1 VFSNWLLFRKQIY
14 TYGML
19 QDKNIILDLSETQ
32 LVDHTVMEKLEEV
45 QHDFEAKGLRLHIRG
60 LEKHIS
66 VSGHPTSA
74 RIRGKVQASGQ
85 H

>member
-1 VFSNWLLFRKQIY
+1 
-14 TYGML
+14 ML

-45 QHDFEAKGLRLHIRG
+45 QRDFETKGLRLFIRG
-60 LEKHIS
+60 LERHIS

-74 RIRGKVQASGQ
+74 RIRGRLPVARA